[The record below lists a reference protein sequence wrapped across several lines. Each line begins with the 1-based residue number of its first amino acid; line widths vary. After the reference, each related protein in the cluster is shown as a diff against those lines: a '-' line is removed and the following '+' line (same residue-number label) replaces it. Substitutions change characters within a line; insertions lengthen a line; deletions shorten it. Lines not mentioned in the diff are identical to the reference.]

1 MAKDD
6 HQKNEEVSGMK
17 VWKFTLT
24 IVVTTNHVPLKD
36 REMNIFHTVHN
47 V

>member
-6 HQKNEEVSGMK
+6 HQKNEEVSGMIHS
-17 VWKFTLT
+17 VEIYWNHYS
-24 IVVTTNHVPLKD
+24 NHVPLKD